1 MENEVNNPKLEIS
14 DVVKELMEQEHK
26 CNCKDKNF
34 DIHKQLGNEV
44 VTLYESDKT
53 DELYKAL
60 LEFHANYVD
69 IEKASENPFHESKYA
84 DLSTILDVV
93 RPLLAKQG
101 LMLIQFAINGNI
113 KNSISVKTRLVHVP
127 SGQFLEND
135 TISLVPPKLEAQQY
149 GSVETYLRRYS
160 LQAILMLSFKCDD
173 LDGADI
179 MVEDTPSTPKVST
192 KPKSS
197 RRSL

>member
-1 MENEVNNPKLEIS
+1 M
-14 DVVKELMEQEHK
+14 
-26 CNCKDKNF
+26 
-34 DIHKQLGNEV
+34 
-44 VTLYESDKT
+44 TLYESDKT

>member
-1 MENEVNNPKLEIS
+1 MENEVNNPKLEIN
-14 DVVKELMEQEHK
+14 DAVKELMKQEHK

-113 KNSISVKTRLVHVP
+113 KNSISIKTRLVHVP

>member
-1 MENEVNNPKLEIS
+1 MENQVNNPKLEID
-14 DVVKELMEQEHK
+14 DVVKELMKQEHK
-26 CNCKDKNF
+26 CSCKDKDF

-60 LEFHANYVD
+60 LEFHTNYVD

-101 LMLIQFAINGNI
+101 LMLIQFAINGNV

-135 TISLVPPKLEAQQY
+135 TVSLVPPKLEAQQY

-173 LDGADI
+173 LDGADV